1 MEKIIEID
9 LFDKYDL
16 TEKYNDK
23 HLFSE
28 LLEYIIEQAT
38 FVTKRDTVKIVINK
52 KCPME
57 QDCIKIITDELK
69 QEYNKSLKL
78 YHITN
83 IRQLF
88 LLLLGIFF
96 LFLSTLIKEDVI
108 WKEVLLI
115 GGWVPIWETIDI
127 ELFSDL
133 EGRRKR
139 IILKKLLKSEII
151 EK

>member
-23 HLFSE
+23 HLSSE

-38 FVTKRDTVKIVINK
+38 FVTKRNTVKIVINK

-69 QEYNKSLKL
+69 QEYNSRVIL
-78 YHITN
+78 H
-83 IRQLF
+83 
-88 LLLLGIFF
+88 GIFI
-96 LFLSTLIKEDVI
+96 TIATI
-108 WKEVLLI
+108 AAYQI
-115 GGWVPIWETIDI
+115 GLHTDSYAVRSNNGICSFGNLTNV
-127 ELFSDL
+127 S
-133 EGRRKR
+133 R
-139 IILKKLLKSEII
+139 I
-151 EK
+151 